1 MLGIPRAGGEG
12 CVDLAVVAGLPS
24 AVAGDSVECV
34 EAALWRMICSW
45 ATCAAICDINVM

>member
-1 MLGIPRAGGEG
+1 MLGSPGAGDDG
-12 CVDLAVVAGLPS
+12 CVGLAVVAVLPS